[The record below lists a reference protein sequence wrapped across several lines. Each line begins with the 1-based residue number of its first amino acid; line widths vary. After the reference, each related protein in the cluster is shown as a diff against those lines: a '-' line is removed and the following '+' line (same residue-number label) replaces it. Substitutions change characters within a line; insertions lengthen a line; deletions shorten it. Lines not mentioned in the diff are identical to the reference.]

1 MRYVLV
7 VGLLVVLTAG
17 AAFWVGRL
25 SATSTAPNAE
35 QPSVRSGSPFE
46 HPLPTMMARPI
57 LRVPV
62 QVESLPHPI
71 RPALREEPVEVHG
84 TSKGA
89 SSLEAAGA
97 GVARPA
103 GEVTEPQA
111 VAKRERPQRLGRS
124 VGPDGVRFEPVRHT
138 TATSQAFP

>member
-1 MRYVLV
+1 MRTVSLL
-7 VGLLVVLTAG
+7 GLLVVLTAG
-17 AAFWVGRL
+17 AAFWMGRL
-25 SATSTAPNAE
+25 SATSTAPNDA
-35 QPSVRSGSPFE
+35 QPWVRNSSPLE
-46 HPLPTMMARPI
+46 HPLPTVVVRPV
-57 LRVPV
+57 RRDAVKD
-62 QVESLPHPI
+62 ESFPDPI
-71 RPALREEPVEVHG
+71 RPALREEPVELHG

-138 TATSQAFP
+138 TSTAQAIP